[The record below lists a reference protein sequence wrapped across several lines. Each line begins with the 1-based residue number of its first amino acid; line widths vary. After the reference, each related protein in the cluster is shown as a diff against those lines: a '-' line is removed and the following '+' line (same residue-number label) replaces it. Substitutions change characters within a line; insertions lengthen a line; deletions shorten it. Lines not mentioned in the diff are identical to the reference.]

1 MLLGDSSCMLV
12 RRALTDDWLLHIG
25 HFRTRPITDVEAFL
39 HSLSERL
46 GPHVQAVDA
55 ERVAG
60 LKHVE
65 LATAQAWE
73 AWTKGVSKAEK
84 LELEFLLRLA
94 CTDQIS
100 KAIERVGLVVGS
112 SRIFV
117 VVYQQ
122 GRVRLEDRLCEI
134 GVRVSPYP
142 VKPRL
147 KALMKV
153 YGVDGQHLRVVQS
166 LLGVR
171 EAVDALPYCLAEMSS
186 LIHP

>member
-1 MLLGDSSCMLV
+1 MPLGNSSHTLV
-12 RRALTDDWLLHIG
+12 RALTDDWLLQIG
-25 HFRTRPITDVEAFL
+25 QFRTKPISDVDLFL

-65 LATAQAWE
+65 LAAIQAWE
-73 AWTKGVSKAEK
+73 AWTRGLPRAKK

-100 KAIERVGLVVGS
+100 KAIERVGLRVGCR
-112 SRIFV
+112 RIFIV
-117 VVYQQ
+117 LY
-122 GRVRLEDRLCEI
+122 RRDHVRLEDHLRESGI
-134 GVRVSPYP
+134 KVYP
-142 VKPRL
+142 TVVKPRL
-147 KALMKV
+147 KALLKL
-153 YGVDGQHLRVVQS
+153 YEVDREHLRVVKG

-171 EAVDALPYCLAEMSS
+171 SGLDALPYCLAEISS